1 MLGKLNEQEIE
12 KVLQENFLGH
22 LGCHAGGI
30 TYVVPISYAY
40 ADGCIWGRTFEGMK
54 MDIIRQNPSVCFQ
67 VETIPSM
74 SNWRSVIAWGEFDE
88 LTEREEK
95 DKALKILLERRIPS
109 VSSLMTKMASDWP
122 FCNVDCEK
130 VPGIFFKILLTEKT
144 GRFEMN
150 QASYAFVM

>member
-1 MLGKLNEQEIE
+1 MLGKLNENEIE
-12 KVLQENFLGH
+12 KILQENFVGH
-22 LGCHAGGI
+22 LGCHANGL

-40 ADGCIWGRTFEGMK
+40 VDGCIWGRTFEGMK

-74 SNWRSVIAWGEFDE
+74 TNWRSIVGWGEFDE

-95 DKALKILLERRIPS
+95 NKALKILLERKTPS
-109 VSSLMTKMASDWP
+109 VSGLMTKLAADWP
-122 FCNVDCEK
+122 FCNIDCDT
-130 VPGIFFKILLTEKT
+130 VHGIFFKIFLIEKT

>member
-1 MLGKLNEQEIE
+1 LLVILVAITM
-12 KVLQENFLGH
+12 VLLM
-22 LGCHAGGI
+22 

-40 ADGCIWGRTFEGMK
+40 VNGCVWGRTFEGMK
-54 MDIIRQNPSVCFQ
+54 MDIIRRNPSVCFQ
-67 VETIPSM
+67 VETIPGM

-95 DKALKILLERRIPS
+95 NKALRILLERKIPS
-109 VSSLMTKMASDWP
+109 VSSLMTRLASDWP
-122 FCNVDCEK
+122 FCSIDCDN
-130 VPGIFFKILLTEKT
+130 VPGIFFKIPLTEKT

>member
-12 KVLQENFLGH
+12 KVLQENFVGH
-22 LGCHAGGI
+22 LGCHANGL

-74 SNWRSVIAWGEFDE
+74 SNWKSVIVWGEFDE
-88 LTEREEK
+88 LTEYEEK
-95 DKALKILLERRIPS
+95 NKALKILLERKSPS
-109 VSSLMTKMASDWP
+109 VSSLMTRLATDWP
-122 FCNVDCEK
+122 FCNIDCDN
-130 VPGIFFKILLTEKT
+130 VPGIFFKIPLKEKT

-150 QASYAFVM
+150 QANYVFVM

>member
-1 MLGKLNEQEIE
+1 MLGKLNAEEIE
-12 KVLQENFLGH
+12 EILKETFVGH
-22 LGCHAGGI
+22 LGCHADGL

-40 ADGCIWGRTFEGMK
+40 ADGSIWGRTFEGMK

-67 VETIPSM
+67 VETIPSI

-95 DKALKILLERRIPS
+95 DKALKILLERRTPS
-109 VSSLMTKMASDWP
+109 VSSLMTKLAADWP
-122 FCNVDCEK
+122 FCNIDCDK
-130 VPGIFFKILLTEKT
+130 VPGIFFKIFLTQKT

-150 QASYAFVM
+150 QTNYAFVM